1 MTHVIFLDPAK
12 DEMLKAA
19 EYYDN
24 FVVGLGDSFISE
36 VKHTVQRIARNPKT
50 GRKIRGHVRRMLVR
64 RFPFG
69 ILYCIEEE
77 DIVIIAVMHFRRHPD
92 YWPDRI

>member
-1 MTHVIFLDPAK
+1 
-12 DEMLKAA
+12 MLKAA